1 MENRISTTDRRDNE
15 CKAWAAIMDTVRTHR
30 KAADNVDK
38 RMADLRNTVNKWRN
52 MSTTK
57 G

>member
-1 MENRISTTDRRDNE
+1 MDNRKSTTDRRDNE

-38 RMADLRNTVNKWRN
+38 CMADLRSTVNKWRN

>member
-1 MENRISTTDRRDNE
+1 MDNRKNTNDRRDNE

-38 RMADLRNTVNKWRN
+38 CMEDLRSTVDKWRN